1 MQAVPIETAS
11 MSKKMSTH
19 EHIYSKRLGENI
31 AERRKAAGLTQEQ
44 VADKLELGK
53 EAISRIERGDVSPT
67 AFRVY
72 EFAKLFETP
81 IQNFFTETSR
91 RPLDQAERIAELIKP
106 LSVKD
111 RGMILAFIEKLSD
124 RLKKE

>member
-1 MQAVPIETAS
+1 MQAVPIETVA
-11 MSKKMSTH
+11 MSKKMSIH
-19 EHIYSKRLGENI
+19 EHVYSKRLGAKI
-31 AERRKAAGLTQEQ
+31 ADSRKVAGLTQEQ

-67 AFRVY
+67 AFRIY
-72 EFAKLFETP
+72 EFAKLFEIP
-81 IQNFFTETSR
+81 IQNFFTESSR
-91 RPLDQAERIAELIKP
+91 RPLDQAERIAELMKP

-111 RGMILAFIEKLSD
+111 RAMLLDMIEKLSE